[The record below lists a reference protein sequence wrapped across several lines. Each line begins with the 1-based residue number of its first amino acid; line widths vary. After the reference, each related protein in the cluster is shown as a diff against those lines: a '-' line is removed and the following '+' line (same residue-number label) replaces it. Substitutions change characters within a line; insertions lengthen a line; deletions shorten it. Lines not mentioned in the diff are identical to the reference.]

1 MGSGDGCAQE
11 TIFRACACCSAT
23 HLNTAIPRNCI
34 CASMGTGEAHTDV
47 TKACTSVNNFIAG
60 TGVLSI
66 MLITAADKQYVHAE
80 HGPQQQQHQITH
92 PPSGADIWKEEKHYG
107 PQAPQ
112 ASNEFRCAVC
122 LAPCQTA
129 LTLDALTNLR
139 SKVGRGKGKAGPAEA
154 HPPGDYRHGL
164 WLQPSCSH

>member
-92 PPSGADIWKEEKHYG
+92 PPSGADICIV
-107 PQAPQ
+107 Q
-112 ASNEFRCAVC
+112 CAAHESKGLRRKNKCSRIVV
-122 LAPCQTA
+122 
-129 LTLDALTNLR
+129 TN
-139 SKVGRGKGKAGPAEA
+139 
-154 HPPGDYRHGL
+154 
-164 WLQPSCSH
+164 C